1 MLSRACD
8 TAPFDAAAREQSGMV
23 DLSLQERMPEIYEEM
38 VDVFGRL
45 EAHFGDMQD
54 VEFTVQDG
62 KLFILQTRSGK
73 RTTRAAIKIA
83 VDMVAAGQID
93 DGEALLRLD
102 PASFEQ
108 LLHPTLDPSAKID
121 VLCRGLPASPG
132 RPAAGFVF
140 PPIPPRWKRRAAKMS
155 FWCAW
160 KPAPKIF
167 TACMPRARF

>member
-1 MLSRACD
+1 
-8 TAPFDAAAREQSGMV
+8 MV

-83 VDMVAAGQID
+83 VDMVSAGRLMMAKPCC
-93 DGEALLRLD
+93 ALTRLRLNNYCTR
-102 PASFEQ
+102 
-108 LLHPTLDPSAKID
+108 H
-121 VLCRGLPASPG
+121 
-132 RPAAGFVF
+132 
-140 PPIPPRWKRRAAKMS
+140 
-155 FWCAW
+155 
-160 KPAPKIF
+160 
-167 TACMPRARF
+167 